1 MFFLLFLFLIFNWF
15 FFCVMYCFY
24 VRFFFV
30 EMEEEKLIFD
40 NLYYLL
46 FDKNF
51 IGIKKKWKDINK

>member
-1 MFFLLFLFLIFNWF
+1 
-15 FFCVMYCFY
+15 MYCFY
-24 VRFFFV
+24 VRFVFV

-51 IGIKKKWKDINK
+51 IGIKKSEKILINN